1 MFGWRARI
9 GLLLPMDNA
18 VMEPELYSLGLEG
31 VSFHGA
37 RLATIERSEMPADGV
52 RLSRVFVEM
61 AASAVVYA
69 CAETSFLQGVDAN
82 RWIAEAIERE
92 TGLPA
97 LTATGAM
104 VEALRALGVSR
115 IGLVTPYTP
124 ERTVIMQEFLGRMGF
139 TTVAAESRDFAVG
152 SCDAREW
159 YETNR
164 QPGWTAYEMAR
175 KAAVPGA
182 EALVISATNFRTLDV
197 IAALEEDTGLPVI
210 STNQA
215 ILWAV
220 LGRLGVAAGRELP
233 GTLWRLPWH
242 ARYKGEEQA

>member
-1 MFGWRARI
+1 
-9 GLLLPMDNA
+9 
-18 VMEPELYSLGLEG
+18 MEPELYSLGLEG
-31 VSFHGA
+31 ISFHGA
-37 RLATIERSEMPADGV
+37 RLTTTERSEMPADGV

-104 VEALRALGVSR
+104 VEALRALGVKH

-124 ERTVIMQEFLGRMGF
+124 ERTTIMQEFLERMEF
-139 TTVAAESRDFAVG
+139 ATVAVESRDFSVG
-152 SCDAREW
+152 SRDSREW

-164 QPGWTAYEMAR
+164 QPPWVAYEMAR
-175 KAAVPGA
+175 RVAVPEA
-182 EALVISATNFRTLDV
+182 EAIVISATNFRTLD
-197 IAALEEDTGLPVI
+197 IIRALEADTGKPVI

-220 LGRLGVAAGRELP
+220 LGRLGIAPGKELP
-233 GTLWRLPWH
+233 GRLWQRPWQS
-242 ARYKGEEQA
+242 RYKGEERT